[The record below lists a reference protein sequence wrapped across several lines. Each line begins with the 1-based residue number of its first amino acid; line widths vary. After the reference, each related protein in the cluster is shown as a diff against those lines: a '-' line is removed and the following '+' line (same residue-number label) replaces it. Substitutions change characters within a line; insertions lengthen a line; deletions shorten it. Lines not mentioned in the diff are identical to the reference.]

1 MRARFWERYALA
13 DLAPNEWEAL
23 CDGCGRCC
31 LNKLEDEDSGE
42 VVYTRVACAL
52 LHPAGGCRDYP
63 KRQEKVPSCVALT
76 AENVATIAWL
86 PRTCAYRLRA
96 QGRPLYDWHPL
107 ISGTALSVQRA
118 GISVVGRC
126 VSETLVAE
134 DDLEAY
140 VVRWKGL

>member
-13 DLAPNEWEAL
+13 DLTPDEWEAL

-42 VVYTRVACAL
+42 VVYTRVVCAL
-52 LHPAGGCRDYP
+52 WHASGGCGDYAH
-63 KRQEKVPSCVALT
+63 RQQKVASCVVLT
-76 AENVATIAWL
+76 AENVATLPWL

-126 VSETLVAE
+126 LSETSVAE
-134 DDLEAY
+134 DELEAY